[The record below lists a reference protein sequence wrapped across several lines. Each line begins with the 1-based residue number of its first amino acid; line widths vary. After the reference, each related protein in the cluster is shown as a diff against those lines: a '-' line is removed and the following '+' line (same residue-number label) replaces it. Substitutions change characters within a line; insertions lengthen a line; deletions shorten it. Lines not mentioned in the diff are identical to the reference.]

1 MSGPNWLLDT
11 NVVIGL
17 LKGHK
22 PALDLAEDV
31 QLDLRRIAVSQITRM
46 ELLGFQSLDASEEDH
61 IRRFLECC
69 HVLLLDEQ
77 IEDLAIR
84 IRRSTGLKL
93 PDAIIAATSIV
104 KNLTLLTLDAELLD
118 RTTRYQA
125 TR

>member
-22 PALDLAEDV
+22 PAVDLAENV
-31 QLDLRRIAVSQITRM
+31 HLDLRSIAVSQITRM
-46 ELLGFQSLDASEEDH
+46 ELLGFRSLDASEEDH
-61 IRRFLECC
+61 IRRFLGCC
-69 HVLLLDEQ
+69 HVFLLDEQ
-77 IEDLAIR
+77 IEELAIR

-93 PDAIIAATSIV
+93 PDAIISATSII
-104 KNLTLLTLDAELLD
+104 KNLTLLTLDTELLA
-118 RTTRYQA
+118 RTARYQA

>member
-17 LKGHK
+17 LKGNK
-22 PALDLAEDV
+22 PAIDLAEDV

-61 IRRFLECC
+61 IRRFLGCC
-69 HVLLLDEQ
+69 HVILLDEQ
-77 IEDLAIR
+77 IEELAIR

-93 PDAIIAATSIV
+93 PDAIISATSII
-104 KNLTLLTLDAELLD
+104 KSLSLLTLDAELLD